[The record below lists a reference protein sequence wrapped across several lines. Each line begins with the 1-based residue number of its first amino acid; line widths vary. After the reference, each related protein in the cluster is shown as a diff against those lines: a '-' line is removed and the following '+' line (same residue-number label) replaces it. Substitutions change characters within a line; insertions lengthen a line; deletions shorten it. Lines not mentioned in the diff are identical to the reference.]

1 MSIETHEITYTAGDT
16 QAHGVLA
23 VPAGQAKVPG
33 IAIFADIMGLGKQT
47 KAWGARIAEELGY
60 LTLAADV
67 YRYLNFNQLDQYTE
81 KADGVIFQTAV

>member
-47 KAWGARIAEELGY
+47 KA
-60 LTLAADV
+60 
-67 YRYLNFNQLDQYTE
+67 
-81 KADGVIFQTAV
+81 